1 MWAPVSD
8 APESPIQ
15 GKIEPQLLSSA
26 KGSSLVTLQKLSA
39 ENGEARSQTGVC
51 HRVAGE
57 RERGG
62 RRQVVLPVTLELNG
76 RRNAGCN
83 CGFFISETGENRVRS
98 AVSGWDPGKVAEWE
112 ALQFV
117 SPR

>member
-1 MWAPVSD
+1 M
-8 APESPIQ
+8 
-15 GKIEPQLLSSA
+15 
-26 KGSSLVTLQKLSA
+26 TLQKLSA

-83 CGFFISETGENRVRS
+83 CGFFISETGENGVRS
-98 AVSGWDPGKVAEWE
+98 ADSGWDPGKVAEWE